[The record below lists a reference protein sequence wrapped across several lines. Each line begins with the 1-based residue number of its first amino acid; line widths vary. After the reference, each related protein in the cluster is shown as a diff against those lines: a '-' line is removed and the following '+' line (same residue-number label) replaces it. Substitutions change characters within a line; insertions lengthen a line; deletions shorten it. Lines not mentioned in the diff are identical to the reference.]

1 MANYIQN
8 VAKEVKQLGT
18 AWAKTWNA
26 SSEVGPGTDARASML
41 RRKQDKALGQL
52 TGAVLQ
58 GRRYSDTT
66 GKQIKAAPANARKMG
81 PKKPMPKP
89 KAK

>member
-8 VAKEVKQLGT
+8 AAKEAKQFGT
-18 AWAKTWNA
+18 AWLKTWQA
-26 SSEVGPGTDARASML
+26 SGEVGPGTDARASNL
-41 RRKQDKALGQL
+41 SKKKDKAGGQL
-52 TGAVLQ
+52 LGAVLQ
-58 GRRYSDTT
+58 GRRYNDTT
-66 GKQIKAAPANARKMG
+66 GKQIKASPANARKMA